1 MQTDDIMTIL
11 ACQLAVPTVE
21 TVEQRDQHV
30 SDSIVRIEKFLSA
43 ESSDLVLL
51 PELATISYSR
61 SSFSNLAET
70 AEDLHGPSIN
80 AFADLAR
87 RFNCHVAFGMP
98 RVADDGFRI
107 SHVIVGT
114 DGVVKAIYDKIH
126 LAHYGASMEKDYFV
140 PGNTIAVVNIAGFR
154 VATAICYDLRFPELF
169 RRLSIDERV
178 DVILHPVAYPFDFT
192 FPSYHNFVSV
202 RALENL
208 VYMVSL
214 NRSVPDSRG
223 PIPDESKWIGSI
235 FCPPNWPQE
244 ASTEIFGDGEEFRR
258 LTIKR
263 EALNQAR
270 QSYPFMQDRRND
282 YSDLE
287 SI

>member
-1 MQTDDIMTIL
+1 MQANDIMTIL

-21 TVEQRDQHV
+21 TVEQRDRHV
-30 SDSIVRIEKFLSA
+30 GDSIERIGKCLKRK
-43 ESSDLVLL
+43 SSHLVLL
-51 PELATISYSR
+51 PELSTIGYSR

-70 AEDLHGPSIN
+70 AEHLDGPSTN
-80 AFADLAR
+80 AFANLAR
-87 RFNCHVAFGMP
+87 RFNCHIAFGMP
-98 RVADDGFRI
+98 RVVDDGFRI
-107 SHVIVGT
+107 SHVIIGA
-114 DGVVKAIYDKIH
+114 DGAVKAVYDKIH

-140 PGNTIAVVNIAGFR
+140 PGDSIVVVDINGFR
-154 VATAICYDLRFPELF
+154 VAPVICYDLRFPELF
-169 RRLSIDERV
+169 RRLSIDEKV

-214 NRSVPDSRG
+214 NRSAPGSAG
-223 PIPDESKWIGSI
+223 SASDESKWIGSI
-235 FCPPNWPQE
+235 FCPPDWPQE
-244 ASTEIFGDGEEFRR
+244 ASTQVFGEGEEFRQ

-263 EALNQAR
+263 EALSHAR
-270 QSYPFMQDRRND
+270 QSYPFMKDRRKD

-287 SI
+287 TI